1 MPRSK
6 RKSKNMTTQNA
17 PYDGIPFKGL
27 DHEIPS
33 YGGIGNQEWE
43 VEAFVGESRIFG
55 GETR

>member
-1 MPRSK
+1 MI
-6 RKSKNMTTQNA
+6 TQNA

-33 YGGIGNQEWE
+33 YGGTGNQEWE